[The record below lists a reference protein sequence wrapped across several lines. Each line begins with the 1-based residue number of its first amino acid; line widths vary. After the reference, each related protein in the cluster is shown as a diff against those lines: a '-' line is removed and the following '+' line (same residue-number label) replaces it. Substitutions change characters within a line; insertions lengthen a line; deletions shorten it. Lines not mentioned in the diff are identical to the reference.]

1 MSEEIGKVK
10 KKGIVASIRGRF
22 EKITERELY
31 KGLAVILVIAAIST
45 VDSYVYSV
53 GASQGGD
60 GFGFFAIA
68 VIFVAPI
75 VSWSVFTLVVHHVS
89 ILLGGKGERKRF
101 FAMCG
106 FAYLPMVV
114 QEVLQVIV
122 DLINISTLAQSAAT
136 EQGLIGLLL
145 DHFNVFKL
153 MVLFLVAVAVMV
165 NYNLSAKRAVVAT
178 LVPDVAVIILSILFS
193 ALNLG
198 GGRVRIP
205 LIGTLGRRLLRR

>member
-22 EKITERELY
+22 EKITERDLY
-31 KGLAVILVIAAIST
+31 KGLAVILVIAALST

-75 VSWSVFTLVVHHVS
+75 VSWSVFTLVVHYVS

-106 FAYLPMVV
+106 YAYLPIVV

-122 DLINISTLAQSAAT
+122 DLTNISTLAQSAAT
-136 EQGLIGLLL
+136 EQGLVGLLL
-145 DHFNVFKL
+145 NHFNLFKVL
-153 MVLFLVAVAVMV
+153 VLFLVAVAVMV